1 MHLLFP
7 GLYAV
12 INNAGVCV
20 CGEFDWQT
28 WPQIR
33 RQVEVNLL
41 GTLRVTKHFLPL
53 LKAGEGEWNTLL
65 CCCKGWVRIRLAFAM
80 LLSLKLL

>member
-1 MHLLFP
+1 MKLFYEIVLILCMHLLFP

-53 LKAGEGEWNTLL
+53 LKAGEGELRYIAL
-65 CCCKGWVRIRLAFAM
+65 
-80 LLSLKLL
+80 LLSLELS